1 MQPAAPAQKQQGGKK
16 GSGKIVL
23 IVISAVVAMALLVTG
38 AALVVFNF
46 MGKDKVPSDPNA
58 GVYQAVHADMWG
70 VQTDVSGI
78 WENGFSIELMDKG
91 KCKLSVD
98 GKTSNG
104 KWTLDGE
111 RFTVSGGGFDSS
123 GTLKDGVLTLENVM
137 DMGLTL
143 TFLRD
148 GAQQPGTAS
157 NVPGVPG
164 VTGIPGAAAENSG
177 LMEQWNGTWY
187 GVFQVVESNGEFA
200 AVPFGSY
207 DAYLLVKLNQNGE
220 GTFEVYIDGA
230 EQGPFAAAYCTANEN
245 ALIATQGSV
254 AGYEMNAGNWMFLPM
269 PAYPDQYCMGDRLE
283 KDGSALE
290 FMMFFKPWG
299 ASWGNEKQDGAMV
312 PPSLDKY
319 EAAIAEGKL
328 PPMGEAPAGYDG
340 TIPADTVT
348 ETPSFAYEADT
359 SQGMEG
365 DWANTIPGT
374 DGKVTRKDIQRAD
387 AMLVEGYERDYL
399 DEITYEMVRDKIGE
413 EGQACDDD
421 PTWWN
426 DTVHTYCWYSTS
438 DDTTLTVSFDVVNGR
453 ETTCS
458 AWAMNGGD

>member
-1 MQPAAPAQKQQGGKK
+1 MAFCSNCGNRLADNAKFCANCGAKIVAAAPEQPAAPAQKQQGGKK

-23 IVISAVVAMALLVTG
+23 IVIAAVVAMALLVTG

-78 WENGFSIELMDKG
+78 WEKGFSIELMDKG

-164 VTGIPGAAAENSG
+164 VTGVPGAAAENSG

-245 ALIATQGSV
+245 ALVATQGSV

-269 PAYPDQYCMGDRLE
+269 PAYPDQYC
-283 KDGSALE
+283 
-290 FMMFFKPWG
+290 
-299 ASWGNEKQDGAMV
+299 
-312 PPSLDKY
+312 
-319 EAAIAEGKL
+319 
-328 PPMGEAPAGYDG
+328 
-340 TIPADTVT
+340 IPADTVT
-348 ETPSFAYEADT
+348 ETPAYAYEADT

-365 DWANTIPGT
+365 DWANTIPGA
-374 DGKVTRKDIQRAD
+374 DGKITRKDIQRAD
-387 AMLVEGYERDYL
+387 AMLVDGYEGDYL